1 MGKVMRI
8 EEINVR
14 DCIPFR
20 ENPFKIR
27 DDSDMDMLIESVHE
41 FGVMYP
47 IMVRPTDD
55 GLYEIISG
63 HRRVRASVRAGI
75 DTIPALVREMDRD
88 EAVICLVDSNLHRDT
103 LLPSEKAFAY
113 RMKVEALSH
122 QGKASVQVGQKSS
135 RSFVA
140 RSAGESESQVQRY
153 IRLTYLIKPILDLV
167 DEGRIALTPAVE
179 LSYLPRQVQERIND
193 IYEQMEI
200 TPSYSQSV
208 QIRKLYENNDLT
220 DTKLDEIMYQPKAN
234 QQEYIRLPYE
244 RFDKYLS
251 RFKTRDEME
260 SYVAKALDYYER
272 HLQRVRSDREAR

>member
-1 MGKVMRI
+1 MKI
-8 EEINVR
+8 EEVNVR

-20 ENPFKIR
+20 GSPFKVR

-88 EAVICLVDSNLHRDT
+88 EAVICLVDSNLHRDS

-122 QGKASVQVGQKSS
+122 QGKTSVQVGQKSS
-135 RSFVA
+135 RNFVA

-208 QIRKLYENNDLT
+208 QIRKLYENNALT
-220 DTKLDEIMYQPKAN
+220 DTKLDEIMHQPKAN

-251 RFKTRDEME
+251 RFRTRDEME

-272 HLQRVRSDREAR
+272 HLQRVRSDRDAR